1 VTRPWGTYQGIHR
14 GASHQVK
21 HIVVN
26 PGATLSYQYH
36 RHRHEHWVVISGQ
49 AEVTIEGI
57 VSRLGPNQ
65 STFIPLGAKHRV
77 HNAGDE
83 PLQLI
88 EVQYGCYTGEDDIV
102 RIDDVYG
109 RLEQEDIAT
118 TRFDP
123 CRTTRAPDSESR
135 S

>member
-36 RHRHEHWVVISGQ
+36 HHRYEHWVVVHGQ
-49 AEVTIEGI
+49 AEVTIDGK
-57 VSRLGPNQ
+57 VSRLGANQ
-65 STFIPLGAKHRV
+65 GTFIPLGAKHRL
-77 HNAGDE
+77 HNPGRE

-109 RLEQEDIAT
+109 RVEKSQVAAN
-118 TRFDP
+118 R
-123 CRTTRAPDSESR
+123 
-135 S
+135 